1 MAWYGNAALELL
13 ADGHKFA
20 RQVAAHLG
28 ISTEA
33 GRSVCRCLCGKG
45 YATNHHGIFEITEAG
60 RAALASGIELK
71 SGPGKGRSPARHRST
86 LRAKAWRAMR
96 MLEGF
101 SLDDL
106 LTMLCDGSEG
116 DPSRNLADYLR
127 ALVAAGYL
135 MPLPRRG
142 NGRHP
147 QRYRLRRGRYTGPDA
162 PAWNKPERTL
172 TDPNTGEVFR
182 IPRKRDSVEEAPHA

>member
-1 MAWYGNAALELL
+1 MAWYGNAILTLL
-13 ADGHKFA
+13 ADCSRTKQELA
-20 RQVAAHLG
+20 DALG
-28 ISTEA
+28 IKPPA
-33 GRSVCRCLCGKG
+33 VCDACKRLRANGYVQWHNGYWNITDKG
-45 YATNHHGIFEITEAG
+45 WQM
-60 RAALASGIELK
+60 LASGQPLK
-71 SGPGKGRSPARHRST
+71 SGPGKGNSPARGRST

-116 DPSRNLADYLR
+116 DPSRNLTDYLR

-147 QRYRLRRGRYTGPDA
+147 QRYRLRRDRYTGPDA